1 MPPSRFKTILL
12 IVCACF
18 FLLCLAFIPLIGIQ
32 NDEALFATVVYGPI
46 LREFR
51 LRAFGHDLPLMV
63 MTYLGAL
70 KSWVYAAIYGLF
82 TPSLF
87 SLRIPPAVIGAATI
101 AVFSAFLSKATKSLP
116 AAIAAAFLLAL
127 DPSFLLMTVYDW
139 GPVAFQH
146 LFLVCGCY
154 LLWKFANNPDA
165 QRPLFLGFF
174 CLGMGLWDKALL
186 SWSLIGLSIA
196 TVSVFHRELRQL
208 FTLRRAGIAILGFLI
223 GGAPLVLYNV
233 RHGLKTFR
241 GNAKID
247 WSEVAPK
254 WVHAKSTLD
263 GSALFGYLV
272 REEWEKTSV
281 PPAPGLA
288 TTSYALREA
297 VGERRQ
303 TLGYWAFLI
312 SALAVPLWWRRR
324 RAAFF
329 ALIYLAC
336 AWTIMAA
343 TKDAGASAH
352 HVVLLWPFPQFV
364 IALAFA
370 GLADRGRWG
379 VLTLGIVV
387 GVLSTQNFLVLNQYY
402 TQATRFCG
410 GTVWTDA
417 MDPLHK
423 AIVNRPAPTPMVNLL
438 GWGTEFTLIMLEKG
452 KLPLRNASVHVA
464 ADNPSQDD
472 RNAIQAILGEA
483 GALYVGHVED
493 QELQPGLVKR
503 FDQQAASFGYR
514 REEVQIIADRCGR
527 PMFELFRYVPAATAA
542 ATPSPK

>member
-1 MPPSRFKTILL
+1 MPARSHKFLILSL
-12 IVCACF
+12 CAGF
-18 FLLCLAFIPLIGIQ
+18 FLLCLAFIPVLGIQ
-32 NDEALFATVVYGPI
+32 NDEALFASVIYGPI
-46 LREFR
+46 AREFR

-70 KSWVYAAIYGLF
+70 KTWAYVLIYGIF
-82 TPSLF
+82 PPSIW
-87 SLRIPPAVIGAATI
+87 SLRLPPVVFGALTVGI
-101 AVFSAFLSKATKSLP
+101 F
-116 AAIAAAFLLAL
+116 AAFLNKAGKCGAAALAGALLLML

-146 LFLVCGCY
+146 LFLVSGCY
-154 LLWKFANNPDA
+154 LLWKFANNPTPA
-165 QRPLFLGFF
+165 HYLFWGFF

-186 SWSLIGLSIA
+186 SWSLFGLGVA
-196 TVSVFHRELRQL
+196 TLVVFHRELRQL
-208 FTLRRAGIAILGFLI
+208 FTLRRAGIAVLGFVI

-281 PPAPGLA
+281 QPPNGLPSA
-288 TTSYALREA
+288 SFALREA

-303 TLGYWAFLI
+303 SFGYWMFL
-312 SALAVPLWWRRR
+312 AGAVAIPLWWPRR
-324 RAAFF
+324 RAVLF
-329 ALIYLAC
+329 ALVYLAC
-336 AWTIMAA
+336 AWTLMAA

-364 IALAFA
+364 IAMTLA
-370 GLADRGRWG
+370 GLTTRGRWG
-379 VLTLGIVV
+379 MIAAGVIV

-402 TQATRFCG
+402 TQGTRFCG

-417 MDPLHK
+417 LEPLHQ
-423 AIVNRPAPTPMVNLL
+423 AIRNRAQNAPAVNLL
-438 GWGTEFTLIMLEKG
+438 GWGTEFSLTMLEKG
-452 KLPLRNASVHVA
+452 KLPLRNASVHVGEE
-464 ADNPSQDD
+464 NPSTDD
-472 RNAIQAILGEA
+472 RNAIQAILAEP
-483 GALYVGHVED
+483 GALYVAHVED

-503 FDQQAASFGYR
+503 FDNQAKSFGYR
-514 REEVQIIADRCGR
+514 REEVQRIDDRCGR
-527 PMFELFRYVPAATAA
+527 PMFELFRYVPLVTAA